1 MTIKDREEKQQ
12 LDTYIECEELLDT
25 SILDD
30 VDGPTDSDL
39 DEIEIEDNLI
49 EDVYNLVDD
58 INDFLG
64 DFS

>member
-49 EDVYNLVDD
+49 EDVYNLVDE
-58 INDFLG
+58 INDYLG